1 MAETHS
7 SQALLALLAAEAS
20 EQNDDALTGVT
31 ATERSDEFCLPTLD
45 QRTDMFLKAVY
56 GSDYTVTP
64 EIRLAVRN
72 RLLSAMAANLAEET
86 IDSAA
91 EAAVVPHVEAART
104 RIVSPMSDGFSQ
116 IRASAGDA
124 WQKMVSSAAELFTS
138 RGLRMAAVPLVALL
152 VVGSAWSVSW
162 MNSDNHLTNPTVQAD
177 NNSLQDMPKSRGL
190 GQPAH
195 PVETEQSLERE
206 IAADEAALGPSH
218 PTVAQKLV
226 DLASL
231 YRSQGRYHEA
241 EVLCTRA
248 LAIQD
253 QTIGAKN
260 PETIRTLKELAMVY
274 RAQGRNREA
283 DDLLARGHLP

>member
-1 MAETHS
+1 
-7 SQALLALLAAEAS
+7 
-20 EQNDDALTGVT
+20 
-31 ATERSDEFCLPTLD
+31 
-45 QRTDMFLKAVY
+45 
-56 GSDYTVTP
+56 
-64 EIRLAVRN
+64 
-72 RLLSAMAANLAEET
+72 
-86 IDSAA
+86 
-91 EAAVVPHVEAART
+91 
-104 RIVSPMSDGFSQ
+104 
-116 IRASAGDA
+116 
-124 WQKMVSSAAELFTS
+124 
-138 RGLRMAAVPLVALL
+138 
-152 VVGSAWSVSW
+152 
-162 MNSDNHLTNPTVQAD
+162 MNSDDHLTNPTVQAD